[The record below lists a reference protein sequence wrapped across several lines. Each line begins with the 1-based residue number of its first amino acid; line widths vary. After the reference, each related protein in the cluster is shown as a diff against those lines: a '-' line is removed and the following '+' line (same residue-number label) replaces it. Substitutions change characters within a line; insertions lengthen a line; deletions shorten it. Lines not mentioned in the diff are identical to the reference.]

1 MEAGLACSPTA
12 PGMTSV
18 MHAPFGGVNAPRQ
31 WKKRLRRLRLV
42 PHFRETRMRASVFR
56 SAPVLSAL
64 ALTLG
69 VSAVPAQ
76 AQSISV
82 KPGLWASASVNT
94 LNGRK
99 MPTIFDI
106 NGALTPQQKSSLAAA
121 MAKVG
126 LPTGG
131 SPHLDCQQ
139 SPEFALPKP
148 QSVDDCTTQVKPGDT
163 TSGTF
168 TMSCK
173 SATASGMGN
182 GSYQVTDKSSAT
194 VKVTFKGT
202 TAQGMP
208 ITYESTSVH
217 KWIGSDCSAPPP
229 GIDPSVAE
237 LLQ

>member
-1 MEAGLACSPTA
+1 
-12 PGMTSV
+12 
-18 MHAPFGGVNAPRQ
+18 
-31 WKKRLRRLRLV
+31 
-42 PHFRETRMRASVFR
+42 MRASAFR
-56 SAPVLSAL
+56 SAPVFAAL

-69 VSAVPAQ
+69 LSAVPAQ

-94 LNGRK
+94 LNGK
-99 MPTIFDI
+99 KLPTIFDI
-106 NGALTPQQKSSLAAA
+106 QGALTPQQKSSLAAA

-126 LPTGG
+126 LPPGG

-139 SPEFALPKP
+139 SAEFTLPKP
-148 QSVDDCTTQVKPGDT
+148 QSVDECSTQVKPSDA

-173 SATASGMGN
+173 SATASGTGN

-194 VKVTFKGT
+194 VKVSFKGT

-229 GIDPSVAE
+229 GVDPSLAE

>member
-1 MEAGLACSPTA
+1 
-12 PGMTSV
+12 
-18 MHAPFGGVNAPRQ
+18 
-31 WKKRLRRLRLV
+31 
-42 PHFRETRMRASVFR
+42 MRASRFR
-56 SAPVLSAL
+56 LSSAAASAL
-64 ALTLG
+64 ALSLGLLTL
-69 VSAVPAQ
+69 SAPAQ

-99 MPTIFDI
+99 MPTIFEI

-126 LPTGG
+126 LPTGA

-148 QSVDDCTTQVKPGDT
+148 QSVDDCTTQVKPGDA